1 MEILTHHQAE
11 SFLTLSQKGQEIGNR
26 ICHILTDIDAVRSV
40 NKVKTEEEVNP
51 MSSSVEQLM
60 VRSAIYSVQFAEAA
74 VLELMEVVKKRKMQV
89 TQEYRHLESQTK
101 EVGSRLYRNLWEL
114 TLTDGDKKLLS
125 RLLKRIAIVSVW
137 EDLPATLNGLSYD
150 RVKNDMSGTIAYQHA
165 YGVTFVE
172 YKAGKASTGW
182 TVLRDT
188 LEDTLT
194 LARTELDYAVSLLTP
209 KV

>member
-1 MEILTHHQAE
+1 MEILKQNHAE
-11 SFLTLSQKGQEIGNR
+11 SFLTLAQKGQEIGNR
-26 ICHILTDIDAVRSV
+26 VCHILTDIDAVRSV
-40 NKVKTEEEVNP
+40 NNIKVEEDKNHL
-51 MSSSVEQLM
+51 SSSIDQRM
-60 VRSAIYSVQFAEAA
+60 VKSAIYSVQFAEAA
-74 VLELMEVVKKRKMQV
+74 VFELMEVVAKRKMQM

-101 EVGSRLYRNLWEL
+101 QVGSRLYRNLWEL
-114 TLTDGDKKLLS
+114 TLTDGDKKLLNK
-125 RLLKRIAIVSVW
+125 LIKRIAIVSVW

-165 YGVTFVE
+165 YGVTFVAYE
-172 YKAGKASTGW
+172 VGKASNGW

-209 KV
+209 TV